1 MLAQKPRTSP
11 SLAVAI
17 LTPWGDVIT
26 SINDIFFLINI
37 YGNLDTE
44 KSREHTISY
53 ISNKNEAKKIA
64 ERGFTKLLQYHTTAK
79 RAEQFCQLVDEYL

>member
-1 MLAQKPRTSP
+1 MAQKPRTSP

-53 ISNKNEAKKIA
+53 ISNKNETIRSNRISIKD
-64 ERGFTKLLQYHTTAK
+64 LLFYS
-79 RAEQFCQLVDEYL
+79 ENNQLTYVGSELVKS

>member
-1 MLAQKPRTSP
+1 M
-11 SLAVAI
+11 AI

-53 ISNKNEAKKIA
+53 ISNNNETIRSNRISIKD
-64 ERGFTKLLQYHTTAK
+64 LLFYS
-79 RAEQFCQLVDEYL
+79 ENNQLTYVGSELVKS

>member
-1 MLAQKPRTSP
+1 LLAQKPRTSP

-53 ISNKNEAKKIA
+53 ISNNNETIRSNRISIKD
-64 ERGFTKLLQYHTTAK
+64 LLFYS
-79 RAEQFCQLVDEYL
+79 ENNQLTYVGSELVKS

>member
-1 MLAQKPRTSP
+1 M
-11 SLAVAI
+11 AI

-53 ISNKNEAKKIA
+53 ISNKNETIRSNRISIKD
-64 ERGFTKLLQYHTTAK
+64 LLFYS
-79 RAEQFCQLVDEYL
+79 ENNQLTYVGSELVKS